1 MIRKLKSYYA
11 MPSIMRR
18 LLWEAFYYLA
28 WARIKKRIPFAKIAP
43 QLGEYMQETEYKLHA
58 ADARTIR
65 RISRAL
71 HTMRKYVFWESE
83 CLVMA
88 YAAMRM
94 LEKRGIE
101 STLYMGTAKDEHGR
115 LIAHAWLRSGAI
127 YVTGADEMERYAV
140 VSKFAKRIHG
150 TSSSVIQSQQ

>member
-11 MPSIMRR
+11 MPSAVRR
-18 LLWEAFYYLA
+18 LLWEALYYLA
-28 WARIKKRIPFAKIAP
+28 WARIKKRIPFAKLAP
-43 QLGEYMQETEYKLHA
+43 NLGDYMQETAFELYA
-58 ADARTIR
+58 ADARTIH

-94 LEKRGIE
+94 LEKRGID
-101 STLYMGTAKDEHGR
+101 STLYLGTARDEHGR
-115 LIAHAWLRSGAI
+115 LIAHAWLRSGPI
-127 YVTGADEMERYAV
+127 YLTGADEMERFAV
-140 VSKFAKRIHG
+140 VSKFAKRIHR
-150 TSSSVIQSQQ
+150 TSSAAIQSQ